1 MANEQLIE
9 KAADEIEEVAYRV
22 EDVAEATRRLTG
34 REVGFFIAGA
44 GIGVAI
50 GFTVGYRIAEKRLQT
65 KYSKLAEDEISEMR
79 DHYQKKTV
87 AAQEKPPIDVVV
99 EERRY
104 DEAEQEAID
113 EANAQFPAEET
124 ITLVPATPEA
134 IAEAVKEN
142 VFNTDEWDYAVEV
155 KSRRPDVPYIIHYD
169 EFTTN
174 ESGNEQMAY
183 IYYEQDD
190 ALVDTT
196 SQIQI
201 EDMDEV
207 IGLGNLGK
215 WGHGS
220 PHDEN
225 VVYIRNEHLSL
236 DFEISRDP
244 GSYEATISRNIR
256 HSSSP
261 DRRRRPIRGF
271 DDD

>member
-9 KAADEIEEVAYRV
+9 KAADEIEDVAVRV
-22 EDVAEATRRLTG
+22 EEVAEATRRLTG

-99 EERRY
+99 EERHERY
-104 DEAEQEAID
+104 SKEEQQAI
-113 EANAQFPAEET
+113 EETNAQFPAKEATEAVVVEET
-124 ITLVPATPEA
+124 VQE
-134 IAEAVKEN
+134 VN
-142 VFNTDEWDYAVEV
+142 VFNTGEWDYAVEV
-155 KSRRPDVPYIIHYD
+155 RQRRPDVPYIIHYD
-169 EFTTN
+169 EFTSN

-196 SQIQI
+196 SQTQI

-225 VVYIRNEHLSL
+225 VVHIRNEHLQL